1 MIESI
6 YIKKNNKRILLMI
19 LGCLIFIVCALFFF
33 YLANTSFKRYEVILI
48 ATGLLSFVFFG
59 GMAIFYISLL
69 LSNKPFVKAD
79 SQGFMEHTTAINW
92 GIIDWNDIEIFILH
106 QSFGS
111 YFIQVKVKNLSDYQN
126 KLNPLSKI
134 LSSINTTLM
143 SSYDIVIHCPLI
155 DQNPHKLCFQLNQ
168 YLQSMKTKKDDK
180 SSF

>member
-1 MIESI
+1 MVESI

-19 LGCLIFIVCALFFF
+19 LGCVMFIACALFFF
-33 YLANTSFKRYEVILI
+33 YLANTSLTRYEVILI

-111 YFIQVKVKNLSDYQN
+111 YFIQVKVKNLLDYQN

-155 DQNPHKLCFQLNQ
+155 DQNPHELCFQLNQ
-168 YLQSMKTKKDDK
+168 YLQSMKTKKDD
-180 SSF
+180 

>member
-1 MIESI
+1 MVESI

-33 YLANTSFKRYEVILI
+33 YLANTSFKRYEAILI

-59 GMAIFYISLL
+59 GMGIFYIILL

-79 SQGFMEHTTAINW
+79 PQGFMEHTTAINW

-111 YFIQVKVKNLSDYQN
+111 YYIQVKVKNLEEYQA
-126 KLNPLSKI
+126 KLSPLSK
-134 LSSINTTLM
+134 LVSKMNTFLM
-143 SSYDIVIHCPLI
+143 SNYDIVIHCPLI
-155 DQNPHKLCFQLNQ
+155 DQNPHKLCLQLNQ
-168 YLQSMKTKKDDK
+168 YLQSMKTKKDD
-180 SSF
+180 